1 MSRGWEGSL
10 ETTLVERACQGD
22 VDAFE
27 ELVKGRADRVVR
39 LAMAI
44 VADETEARDVAQE
57 AFIAAWRRLAELR
70 DPERFDA
77 WLTRIVVNQARMAL
91 RAGRRRR
98 IREIP
103 AAEMASLA
111 RNGQVAPPDRPTK
124 PIEGDVGR
132 LAEALDT
139 LDPDRRAI
147 LAMHH
152 IEGLSVADIATTLE
166 IPLGTVKSRL
176 FTARQ
181 ALERALTEPADEPRV
196 GR

>member
-1 MSRGWEGSL
+1 MD
-10 ETTLVERACQGD
+10 TTLVARACHGD
-22 VDAFE
+22 VEAFE
-27 ELVKGRADRVVR
+27 ELVRGRADRVVR

-44 VADETEARDVAQE
+44 VADETDARDVAQE
-57 AFIAAWRRLAELR
+57 AFIAAWRRLSGLR
-70 DPERFDA
+70 DPDRFDA

-91 RAGRRRR
+91 RTRRRRR

-103 AAEMASLA
+103 AAEMAGHAGDGQPA
-111 RNGQVAPPDRPTK
+111 RPDRSAN
-124 PIEGDVGR
+124 PIDGDAGR

-152 IEGLSVADIATTLE
+152 LEGLSVADIATTLE
-166 IPLGTVKSRL
+166 VPVGTVKSRL

-181 ALERALTEPADEPRV
+181 ALERALAEPADDPRG